1 MRQLQRLIAICELLS
16 RTEPE
21 KLSHNECSWLN
32 ATVVLNLLLLT
43 LSLSTSPAYRRR
55 ARTVTARRTIVA
67 AMTELIPAR
76 RISHLLTEE
85 DLEGLEEVGKRK
97 RSGKPIKHLCSPS
110 CRQAIPSCQIA
121 RGLSTDSLPVLKLTE
136 RLFQAQERGI
146 QYSPYRQVGTTRNEG
161 FRSLRED
168 S

>member
-1 MRQLQRLIAICELLS
+1 VRQLQRLIAICELLS

-32 ATVVLNLLLLT
+32 DTVVLNLLLT

-76 RISHLLTEE
+76 RRISYLLTEE
-85 DLEGLEEVGKRK
+85 DLEGVVEAGK
-97 RSGKPIKHLCSPS
+97 GKHFGEPIKHLCSPL
-110 CRQAIPSCQIA
+110 CR
-121 RGLSTDSLPVLKLTE
+121 
-136 RLFQAQERGI
+136 
-146 QYSPYRQVGTTRNEG
+146 
-161 FRSLRED
+161 
-168 S
+168 